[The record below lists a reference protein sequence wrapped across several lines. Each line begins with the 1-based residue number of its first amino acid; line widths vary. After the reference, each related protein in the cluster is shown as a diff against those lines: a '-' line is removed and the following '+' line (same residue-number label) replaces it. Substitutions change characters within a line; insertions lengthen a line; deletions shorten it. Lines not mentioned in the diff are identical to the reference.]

1 MSDRAI
7 SKGVV
12 NTAARYLK
20 FVFNLFSLGLI
31 TGVLFT
37 LSYSAIC
44 SLINGGTFQHSVI
57 VAALLVAPCL
67 LLAGV
72 VTMLINADSVRRF
85 KAFLYK

>member
-1 MSDRAI
+1 MSDKAI
-7 SKGVV
+7 NKGMV

-20 FVFNLFSLGLI
+20 IIFNLFSLGLI

-57 VAALLVAPCL
+57 VAALLFFPCI
-67 LLAGV
+67 LLAGI
-72 VTMLINADSVRRF
+72 VTLLINADSVRAF
-85 KAFLYK
+85 KAYLHR